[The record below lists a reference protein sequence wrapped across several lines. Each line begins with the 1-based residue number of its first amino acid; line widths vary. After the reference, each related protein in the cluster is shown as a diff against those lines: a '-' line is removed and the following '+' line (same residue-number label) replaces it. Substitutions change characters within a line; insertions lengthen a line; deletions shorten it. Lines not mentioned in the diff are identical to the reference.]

1 MAAKEETK
9 KDRSWV
15 GPIVG
20 AVIAGVF
27 AVVVAVINLAGTSKS
42 QGQVGTT
49 TTTTPQAAAST
60 TASSAGSAGKKVVSG
75 KQLELPSPGQ
85 GCMGKAEIDFDTMKV
100 APNVPE
106 IHRETADLSYQSC
119 TGIMVIEGG
128 MAQLDTPPSSAQDC
142 AEASETNPLRN
153 PVDHELIRNAMPLV
167 KGKHLCLKT
176 KLGKIVHLAIDE
188 VTPVEPDGSSMLPLK
203 DYTFTV
209 DVWEP

>member
-20 AVIAGVF
+20 AVIAGIF
-27 AVVVAVINLAGTSKS
+27 AIVVAVINLAGTSKNQS
-42 QGQVGTT
+42 QAGTT
-49 TTTTPQAAAST
+49 TTTTQASAST

-75 KQLELPSPGQ
+75 KQLTLPSPGQ

-119 TGIMVIEGG
+119 TGIMVVEGG
-128 MAQLDTPPSSAQDC
+128 MAQLDTPPSSAEDC
-142 AEASETNPLRN
+142 AQASETNPLRN
-153 PVDHELIRNAMPLV
+153 PITHELIRNEMPLV

-188 VTPVEPDGSSMLPLK
+188 VTPVAPDGSSLPPLK
-203 DYTFTV
+203 DYAFTV